1 MLRNNSVSNAH
12 ICIIVSLS
20 IACKIEFLPKAMKAS
35 NILSFNFQMDFESI
49 YLANFKLK
57 VSLLDGPTQLQ
68 QNNKQKN
75 LSNTS
80 T

>member
-1 MLRNNSVSNAH
+1 
-12 ICIIVSLS
+12 
-20 IACKIEFLPKAMKAS
+20 MKAS

-68 QNNKQKN
+68 QNYKQKN
-75 LSNTS
+75 KQYFQVMLKKKYISLEINIMYSFKQFILS
-80 T
+80 